1 MSNHPK
7 NEMRSMAPYKDERH
21 LEATAQPL
29 PLRRTVGKHESSAY
43 QPLPSTIELLR
54 DVMTWFQTS
63 SVSIDALHEVKLHRS
78 H

>member
-7 NEMRSMAPYKDERH
+7 NEMRNMAPYKDGRN
-21 LEATAQPL
+21 LEATAQLL
-29 PLRRTVGKHESSAY
+29 PLRKTGEKHESSAY
-43 QPLPSTIELLR
+43 QPLPSTMELLR

-63 SVSIDALHEVKLHRS
+63 SVSIDALHEGKLHRS